1 MGRPKKKQNKR
12 SDGLYEVKVTV
23 DHDFEG
29 KAIRKSFYSSKS
41 EADARKKAEDY
52 KINLAIKKQTGKMSA
67 KDTFDEV
74 IEKMYEEKK
83 DIVRPQT
90 IYDHKIVLH
99 KHFSPEL
106 GNKKISAIRSTD
118 LKKIFQGFASKYA
131 HSTINHM
138 YGLVAAVFNYAV
150 ENELINR
157 SPMFKRAVIDELG
170 AEPVKKR
177 VYSADQIKYVLDYC
191 YNNPSQT
198 SFALHLMITYG
209 FSRSETLGLTRDAID
224 LEKKTISIFQALTV
238 QNGRSAAMKTK
249 NKHRKRTLPLFDST
263 CAFFAKVDFEP
274 DCDFIFSKDKKMM
287 SIPTFNYRYNQFM
300 QEMSDHFKQ
309 QGIDVPPLHCHELR
323 HTRATA
329 WVKLVRE
336 GKGAFAYIK
345 AMGWSSSKMIDI
357 YADAE
362 IDYLKEMITEDD
374 K

>member
-1 MGRPKKKQNKR
+1 MGRGKSRP
-12 SDGLYEVKVTV
+12 DGQYEVKVTV
-23 DHDFEG
+23 GHNFEG
-29 KAIRKSFYSSKS
+29 KAIRKSFYSPKSK
-41 EADARKKAEDY
+41 ADARRKADEY
-52 KINLAIKKQTGKMSA
+52 KIEMAIKRQTGKVSA
-67 KDTFDEV
+67 NDTFDEV

-106 GNKKISAIRSTD
+106 GDKKISVIRSTD
-118 LKKIFQGFASKYA
+118 LKKIFQGFASQYA
-131 HSTINHM
+131 HSTIDHW

-150 ENELINR
+150 ENNIINR
-157 SPMFKRAVIDELG
+157 SPMFKKAVIEELG
-170 AEPVKKR
+170 SDPVKKR

-198 SFALHLMITYG
+198 SLALHLMITYG

-224 LEKKTISIFQALTV
+224 FKKKTISIFQGITV

-263 CAFFAKVDFEP
+263 CAFFEKVELDP
-274 DCDFIFSKDKKMM
+274 DCEFIFSKDKKMM
-287 SIPTFNYRYNQFM
+287 CIATFSNRLNSLM
-300 QEMSDHFKQ
+300 KKMSKYYAE
-309 QGIDVPPLHCHELR
+309 QGIDVPALLGHELR

-329 WVKLVRE
+329 WVKLIKD
-336 GKGAFAYIK
+336 GKGAYAYIK
-345 AMGWSSSKMIDI
+345 ALGWSSSKMIDV

-362 IDYLKEMITEDD
+362 IDYLKEMIDNEE
-374 K
+374 